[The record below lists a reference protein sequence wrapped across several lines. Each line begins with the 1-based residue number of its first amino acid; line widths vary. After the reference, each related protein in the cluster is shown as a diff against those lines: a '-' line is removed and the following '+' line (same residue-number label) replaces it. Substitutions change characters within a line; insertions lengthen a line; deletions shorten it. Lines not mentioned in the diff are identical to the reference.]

1 MNHLKMTSGHLFSA
15 YFLFVCTQIIIG
27 AIIIK
32 PAFADLAPPE
42 IVINSPKQ
50 TERNMQISFK
60 EYVLIGIG
68 DSMTHGSMDITLNEI
83 NTKNAYLQKVADSLG
98 TVAEVSFS
106 QPFFD
111 IEGNRTSPFAIPTN
125 LGIQTS
131 DIFSLEGKQYYK
143 RADSHTTSLSGKLF
157 CNKIF
162 PFRLSTLYD
171 KVLYPINLLSM
182 RPMSQMDAAVWL
194 LNQVARTNGNS
205 KAIVIFWVGNMEA
218 GIASIGLG
226 GTNPLFI
233 PLPLDLIRDKLSPAL
248 NSVLTTALKTGA
260 VSLEPYLSSS
270 IQRNLTDTQDFKVQL
285 NSVLDRFENDV
296 SDFYDHSELFICTF
310 PYFSSA
316 GYLLHSEDIEY
327 YLKKIDPDYTVPSS
341 FKRIVPAG
349 EPIIDHSKGDRVSL
363 FSFLCMYILLSQ
375 DSSIEYINQVLE
387 TDAFVMSEQEY
398 GLIVSRI
405 DSLNAEIIEAVS
417 SRTSSIHLI
426 DTGKYFNDMLTG
438 KSTLTVEGVKFGR
451 EWARGN
457 TFSFDGVHP
466 GYTSS
471 GFIANFILQ
480 HINETIGLDAPL
492 FDLKEIMAHDP
503 YVDRDGDGWMPGPD
517 YSAPGLTE
525 LAFFFKDPDDNNV
538 MIQPELPPD
547 IWSKISATLL
557 EKILSGDMF

>member
-1 MNHLKMTSGHLFSA
+1 
-15 YFLFVCTQIIIG
+15 
-27 AIIIK
+27 
-32 PAFADLAPPE
+32 
-42 IVINSPKQ
+42 
-50 TERNMQISFK
+50 
-60 EYVLIGIG
+60 
-68 DSMTHGSMDITLNEI
+68 
-83 NTKNAYLQKVADSLG
+83 
-98 TVAEVSFS
+98 
-106 QPFFD
+106 
-111 IEGNRTSPFAIPTN
+111 
-125 LGIQTS
+125 
-131 DIFSLEGKQYYK
+131 
-143 RADSHTTSLSGKLF
+143 
-157 CNKIF
+157 
-162 PFRLSTLYD
+162 
-171 KVLYPINLLSM
+171 M

-205 KAIVIFWVGNMEA
+205 KAIVIFWVGNMET

-233 PLPLDLIRDKLSPAL
+233 PLPQDLIRDKLSPAL
-248 NSVLTTALKTGA
+248 NSVLTTAEKIGA
-260 VSLEPYLSSS
+260 VSLSPYLYSS
-270 IQRNLTDTQDFKVQL
+270 IQRNLTDTEDFKVQL

-349 EPIIDHSKGDRVSL
+349 EPIIDYSKGDRVSL

-375 DSSIEYINQVLE
+375 GSSIEYINQVLE
-387 TDAFVMSEQEY
+387 NDAFVMSEQEY
-398 GLIVSRI
+398 ELIVSRI
-405 DSLNAEIIEAVS
+405 DSLNAEIIEAAS

-426 DTGKYFNDMLTG
+426 DTGKYFNDMLSG

-457 TFSFDGVHP
+457 SFSFDGVHP

-480 HINETIGLDAPL
+480 HINETVGLDAPL
-492 FDLKEIMAHDP
+492 FDLKEIMAQDP
-503 YVDRDGDGWMPGPD
+503 YVDHDGDGWMPGPD
-517 YSAPGLTE
+517 YSSPGLTE